1 VCEEATMA
9 FEAPPAE
16 GRQCI
21 GCGEIQPLNFFG
33 LDSKECRSC
42 EAIRR
47 QHAVKQD
54 ADQAGE
60 G

>member
-1 VCEEATMA
+1 MA